1 VTDDDISL
9 KQLDLFP
16 TLCQA
21 FGFGVGQRPGFEA
34 DDLMAAAA
42 VAEVERG
49 GTCLLLTTDRDA
61 YQLVSERVTILA
73 PRRGA
78 RELERIGPPEV
89 VQSLSLN
96 EEQQEKLEAI
106 FRTSSSDLIDLRGA
120 VEKANIALRADL
132 DQPQLDRK
140 SIQREAARLNE
151 ARARLFERELMMLVD
166 MRNVLTDQQWSK
178 MRMQLDRFQQQQGQQ
193 GQQQQMRPNQQRRRM
208 PN

>member
-1 VTDDDISL
+1 MTKRLALALLFISSTVVAA
-9 KQLDLFP
+9 DLP
-16 TLCQA
+16 
-21 FGFGVGQRPGFEA
+21 PGKWW
-34 DDLMAAAA
+34 
-42 VAEVERG
+42 
-49 GTCLLLTTDRDA
+49 
-61 YQLVSERVTILA
+61 
-73 PRRGA
+73 RR
-78 RELERIGPPEV
+78 PEV

-193 GQQQQMRPNQQRRRM
+193 GQQQMRPNQQRRRM